1 MKSEETEVRDLK
13 SLLKSLYDSL
23 YKNAMMMSALVVR
36 ADDKDEAAQ
45 RRLDQFKRDQ
55 QVLAEK
61 IYNAQERLGELGEV
75 LELRPPLGRFAQR
88 QQGWILSVG
97 RPQ

>member
-1 MKSEETEVRDLK
+1 MKPEEIEARDLK
-13 SLLKSLYDSL
+13 SLLKSLYHSL
-23 YKNAMMMSALVVR
+23 HKNAMMMSALIVR
-36 ADDKDEAAQ
+36 ADDNDQAAQ

-75 LELRPPLGRFAQR
+75 LELKPPLGRFAKR
-88 QQGWILSVG
+88 QQGWISAIG